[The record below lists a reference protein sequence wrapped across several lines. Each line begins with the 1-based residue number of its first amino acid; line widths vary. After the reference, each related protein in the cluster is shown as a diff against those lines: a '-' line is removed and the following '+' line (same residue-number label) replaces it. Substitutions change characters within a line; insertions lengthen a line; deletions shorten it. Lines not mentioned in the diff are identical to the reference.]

1 MGRCATANSEQWR
14 RNACLAERARYKDS
28 YRPGKGHQRAFQPKI
43 YATGGERCPVKYY
56 KSFEAHRP
64 REMNASDSPFFLAI
78 KHNRASNDP
87 VWYKKSPLGKN
98 QIGKFLSVAAQN
110 AGIHQGIGA
119 KVSYHSI
126 RKTSISRLL
135 DANIPENF
143 VAQLSGHKS
152 TESLQSYKT
161 AGEQHQKAMSLT
173 LSRSVSN
180 ELTPVSA
187 HSSTNFQPT
196 TIPNTAQQINQ
207 QFESRTDMTRNS
219 DVSAFFSGVH
229 SISGCSFKIFNG
241 PVTIQKGKMRQ
252 IIIESDD
259 DD

>member
-1 MGRCATANSEQWR
+1 MS
-14 RNACLAERARYKDS
+14 
-28 YRPGKGHQRAFQPKI
+28 
-43 YATGGERCPVKYY
+43 
-56 KSFEAHRP
+56 
-64 REMNASDSPFFLAI
+64 
-78 KHNRASNDP
+78 KH
-87 VWYKKSPLGKN
+87 
-98 QIGKFLSVAAQN
+98 SVQ
-110 AGIHQGIGA
+110 
-119 KVSYHSI
+119 
-126 RKTSISRLL
+126 KTSISRLL

-180 ELTPVSA
+180 KLMPVSA
-187 HSSTNFQPT
+187 HSSTNIQPT
-196 TIPNTAQQINQ
+196 TTPNTAQQINQ
-207 QFESRTDMTRNS
+207 QFESQTDMTRSS

-241 PVTIQKGKMRQ
+241 PVTIQQGKRHR

-259 DD
+259 ED